1 MKTMKKSISKALII
15 FIKNPEKGKVKTRLA
30 KTEGE
35 DFALRTYL
43 ALQQKTKEVALKTN
57 AEAFLFYSNEIN
69 TTDDWDNL
77 RFKKLLQQGQTLGSK
92 MKTAFEE
99 VLKISDKAVIIG
111 SDCYDISEEIIETA
125 FSKLEEY
132 DVVFGP
138 ANDGGYYL
146 LGMSKL
152 HPELFEDIEWST
164 EKVLKDSIK
173 NLKEKSYFLLQE
185 LIDIDTIDD
194 LKQTQLYDI
203 LKQQND

>member
-1 MKTMKKSISKALII
+1 MKIMKKSISKALII

-43 ALQQKTKEVALKTN
+43 ALQQKTKEVALKINTQ
-57 AEAFLFYSNEIN
+57 AFLFYSNEIN
-69 TTDDWDNL
+69 TTDDWDNTQ
-77 RFKKLLQQGQTLGSK
+77 FKKLLQQGETLGDK
-92 MKTAFEE
+92 MNSAFEE
-99 VLKISDKAVIIG
+99 VLSVSEKVVIIG

-152 HPELFEDIEWST
+152 HTELFEGVKWST
-164 EKVLKDSIK
+164 ETVLKDSIK
-173 NLKEKSYFLLQE
+173 NLKGKTYFLLQE
-185 LIDIDTIDD
+185 LVDIDTIDD
-194 LKQTQLYDI
+194 LKQTQLYTI
-203 LKQQND
+203 LNTSND

>member
-1 MKTMKKSISKALII
+1 MTTMKKSISKALII

-57 AEAFLFYSNEIN
+57 TQAFLFYSKEIN
-69 TTDDWDNL
+69 TNDDWDNS
-77 RFKKLLQQGQTLGSK
+77 RFKKLVQEGETLGDK
-92 MKTAFEE
+92 MKAALKE
-99 VLKISDKAVIIG
+99 VLSVSDKAVIIG
-111 SDCYDISEEIIETA
+111 SDCYDISAEVIEIA
-125 FSKLEEY
+125 FSKLDEY

-146 LGMSKL
+146 LGMNKL
-152 HPELFEDIEWST
+152 HPELFEGIEWST
-164 EKVLKDSIK
+164 QTVLKDSIMH
-173 NLKEKSYFLLQE
+173 LKEKNYFLLEE

>member
-57 AEAFLFYSNEIN
+57 TQAFLFYSNEIN
-69 TTDDWDNL
+69 TTDDWDNTQ
-77 RFKKLLQQGQTLGSK
+77 FKKLLQQGEMLGDK
-92 MKTAFEE
+92 MNSAFEE
-99 VLKISDKAVIIG
+99 VLSVSEKVVIIG

-125 FSKLEEY
+125 FAKLEEY

-152 HPELFEDIEWST
+152 HTELFEGVEWST
-164 EKVLKDSIK
+164 ETVLKDSIK
-173 NLKEKSYFLLQE
+173 NLKGKTYFLLQE
-185 LIDIDTIDD
+185 LVDIDTIDD
-194 LKQTQLYDI
+194 LKQTQLYTI
-203 LKQQND
+203 LNI